1 MSATATSAGTFK
13 MGGEIEVTRL
23 GYGAMR
29 ITGEGI
35 WGPPKDHDAAITVR
49 RQLSPRRRRTR
60 SPARSTPAP
69 LARRRHAR
77 TLSHQH
83 AAEAVIDSSV
93 ERNAHRSALSA
104 RA

>member
-35 WGPPKDHDAAITVR
+35 WGPPKDHDA
-49 RQLSPRRRRTR
+49 R
-60 SPARSTPAP
+60 SPCVDNYRRGADERARQRDPRQ
-69 LARRRHAR
+69 RR
-77 TLSHQH
+77 
-83 AAEAVIDSSV
+83 
-93 ERNAHRSALSA
+93 
-104 RA
+104 